1 MSEAYTS
8 ICIRFASEWNAFI
21 FNKTVR
27 TKRPRQN
34 DHFFF
39 RTYQILIILGE
50 TSRAFFPYIFSS
62 FCTRENCGDCVL
74 PPVKR
79 RRWVQIVKRSWA
91 FSFEIYESDHCFFA
105 VMQRTAKALFFLCL
119 LLTVGPKLCMKIAF
133 NRRES
138 SLLKFRP

>member
-8 ICIRFASEWNAFI
+8 IYIRFATEWNAFI

-50 TSRAFFPYIFSS
+50 TSRVFFPYIFSS
-62 FCTRENCGDCVL
+62 FCTHENCGDCVL
-74 PPVKR
+74 PAVKR
-79 RRWVQIVKRSWA
+79 RRWVQIVKRSWV
-91 FSFEIYESDHCFFA
+91 FSFEIYESDHCFF
-105 VMQRTAKALFFLCL
+105 RGDETNGKSFCFFVFDLDRWPE
-119 LLTVGPKLCMKIAF
+119 TMYENSI
-133 NRRES
+133 
-138 SLLKFRP
+138 